1 MSWIREAPL
10 KGSDEP
16 WSRSNIMRCMSLNPG
31 AMAGLAAMSRHILF
45 GGSRLTRVQE
55 EAIITT
61 VANLNQCFY

>member
-1 MSWIREAPL
+1 MAWIREAPIEA
-10 KGSDEP
+10 GDQP

-31 AMAGLAAMSRHILF
+31 AMAGLAEMSQHILF

-61 VANLNQCFY
+61 VANVNQCIY